1 MQLSID
7 NLSKPSN
14 KRWKT
19 VADIILYTLPLYLG
33 AIMAL
38 PISDAWKMWINFGVT
53 IVTVT
58 IKGVSKF
65 TSEEDENKQAI
76 NTLQDVANNT

>member
-1 MQLSID
+1 MAQFALE
-7 NLSKPSN
+7 NFNKKSN
-14 KRWKT
+14 KKWKT

-38 PISDAWKMWINFGVT
+38 PISDSLKMWINFGVT

-58 IKGVSKF
+58 IKGISKF
-65 TSEEDENKQAI
+65 TVDEPEAQEGTEK
-76 NTLQDVANNT
+76 LQEIKP